1 MIIKNMILNFIVF
14 IIPIISVTYIIVG
27 IKFSNQEVENKVN
40 YFSLLMFA
48 CAIYSFGYFLE
59 LNCVS
64 LDILLIVRDFEFLGS
79 VFVPTFG
86 TLFIIEL
93 TKVKVTKKITGILFT
108 VSIILW
114 LLFIT
119 NPFYHLIYKSIGMR
133 IVGGFG
139 IVDAIRGPLFYSM
152 MLYYVFFSIF
162 SSILLIK
169 SYKNSKMRKRKNS
182 FQFLLV
188 SLQIPW
194 LTIFF
199 ILFKFDLYIDP
210 VPATIIIISIL
221 FGINEI
227 KNNMFELEINRWN
240 SIFTNIG
247 EPAFLVNTLGEIVCS
262 NIDENSFFSNKKKNT
277 TDIIKNLDDF
287 ELNRKP
293 ISFIVDNV
301 TRWFDIKKNDFDVKN
316 QFTNYLLIDST
327 ERKLAEDSLKES
339 EEKYRFI
346 LNASPDGIA
355 ITDLKGTILMV
366 SPSSKKMFGYEI
378 DYVKFIGMR
387 LIDFIVPEDI
397 ERAQSNI
404 TLMYQANYQMPN
416 EYHGVHKDQSIFD
429 IEVNSGFIS
438 NTSGQSTKMIF
449 IIRDITKR
457 KLVEQQIQQLVQQ
470 LETEKNIA
478 HLNSITDSLTGLM
491 NRRYFDEAL
500 ITKLNKLKH
509 SGLALSLIMLD
520 VDYFK
525 KFNDSYG
532 HLAGDDCLRQI
543 GVTLKTIAGQI
554 PNIVSRYGGEEFV
567 VILEETEDNMA
578 KTLAEKIRK
587 SVEELAIPHIESH
600 ISQFVTVS
608 LGVVTIYITEV
619 SSPQQ
624 VVALAD
630 EALYYAK
637 KNGRNQIIVATDK
650 TKLVNNN

>member
-14 IIPIISVTYIIVG
+14 TIPIISVTYIIVG

-169 SYKNSKMRKRKNS
+169 SYKNSKMTKRKNS

-227 KNNMFELEINRWN
+227 KNNMFEL
-240 SIFTNIG
+240 
-247 EPAFLVNTLGEIVCS
+247 
-262 NIDENSFFSNKKKNT
+262 
-277 TDIIKNLDDF
+277 
-287 ELNRKP
+287 
-293 ISFIVDNV
+293 
-301 TRWFDIKKNDFDVKN
+301 
-316 QFTNYLLIDST
+316 
-327 ERKLAEDSLKES
+327 
-339 EEKYRFI
+339 
-346 LNASPDGIA
+346 
-355 ITDLKGTILMV
+355 
-366 SPSSKKMFGYEI
+366 
-378 DYVKFIGMR
+378 
-387 LIDFIVPEDI
+387 
-397 ERAQSNI
+397 
-404 TLMYQANYQMPN
+404 
-416 EYHGVHKDQSIFD
+416 
-429 IEVNSGFIS
+429 
-438 NTSGQSTKMIF
+438 
-449 IIRDITKR
+449 
-457 KLVEQQIQQLVQQ
+457 
-470 LETEKNIA
+470 
-478 HLNSITDSLTGLM
+478 
-491 NRRYFDEAL
+491 
-500 ITKLNKLKH
+500 
-509 SGLALSLIMLD
+509 
-520 VDYFK
+520 
-525 KFNDSYG
+525 
-532 HLAGDDCLRQI
+532 
-543 GVTLKTIAGQI
+543 
-554 PNIVSRYGGEEFV
+554 
-567 VILEETEDNMA
+567 
-578 KTLAEKIRK
+578 
-587 SVEELAIPHIESH
+587 
-600 ISQFVTVS
+600 
-608 LGVVTIYITEV
+608 
-619 SSPQQ
+619 
-624 VVALAD
+624 
-630 EALYYAK
+630 
-637 KNGRNQIIVATDK
+637 
-650 TKLVNNN
+650 